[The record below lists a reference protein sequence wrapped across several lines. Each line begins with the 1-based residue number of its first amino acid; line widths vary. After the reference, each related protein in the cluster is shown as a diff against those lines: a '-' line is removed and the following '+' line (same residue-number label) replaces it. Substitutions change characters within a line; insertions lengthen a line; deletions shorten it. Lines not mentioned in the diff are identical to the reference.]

1 MACNFKGQGFIG
13 LLIGLAQLRGP
24 DAKLKLL
31 PRVNAE
37 LRVLIERD
45 AIIASG
51 WYPLAWYSEVTK
63 AIRDEYGDDIGLEIG
78 RLGMRND
85 INSFIRF
92 ILALASPLM
101 LLHLSSR
108 VFRIYFQ
115 GASLET
121 SQSGPQ
127 EGRLKMW
134 GLEGSNAS
142 TWAAIGGAVAAFVEL
157 SGGKDVKVRVD
168 KDGGDLPQCEF
179 VVSWA

>member
-13 LLIGLAQLRGP
+13 LLVGLGQLKGT

-31 PRVNAE
+31 PHLNPD
-37 LRVLIERD
+37 LKVLVERGG
-45 AIIASG
+45 IMASG

-63 AIRDEYGDDIGLEIG
+63 AIRDEYGPDIGLEIG

-115 GASLET
+115 GANLET
-121 SQSGPQ
+121 KQTGPR
-127 EGRLKMW
+127 EGRLHMW
-134 GLEGSNAS
+134 GLDGTNAA
-142 TWAAIGGAVAAFVEL
+142 TWDAIGGAVAAFVEL
-157 SGGKDVKVRVD
+157 SGGKDVKVRID
-168 KDGGDLPQCEF
+168 RDGGDLPACEF
-179 VVSWA
+179 VVTWA